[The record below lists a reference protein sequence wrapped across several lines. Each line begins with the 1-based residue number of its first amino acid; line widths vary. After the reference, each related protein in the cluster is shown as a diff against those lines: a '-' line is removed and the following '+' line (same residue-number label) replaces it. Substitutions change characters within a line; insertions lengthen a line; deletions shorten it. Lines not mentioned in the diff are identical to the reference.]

1 MYYSFFDNLKML
13 SQVKLINLESG
24 LAQDEIEE
32 LIRQVKDEWSKK
44 RRREIEQSLGQASR
58 DGDKDK
64 QLIEKL
70 LIELQNI

>member
-1 MYYSFFDNLKML
+1 ML

-24 LAQDEIEE
+24 LARRGE
-32 LIRQVKDEWSKK
+32 LIRQVKDSGPR

-58 DGDKDK
+58 GDKDK

-70 LIELQNI
+70 LIGANI